1 MYAKGRKRGIG
12 IGVFPVVSYLGLDTP
27 ELRRLH
33 PIETSSSTSLTKDT
47 PSSTPSYPAMS
58 VFLHRPLPF
67 HASLSARALSTT
79 LPRPNSLHIEKNDPE
94 LVADTVPAYPYGPRQ
109 WYKQSDKGLYGT
121 SRIQFGNNVS
131 PKHSTKTRRTW
142 QPNVVR
148 KRLWSHALN
157 RSVQIR
163 VQTRVLRTIDK
174 VGGLDEYLLGEKEGR
189 IKELGVTGWWLR
201 WAIMQTPHIK
211 ARLARERV
219 RLGLPREGIES
230 MMEEPQTTL
239 EGEALVA
246 TKGSSDPATIIT
258 RRSSTFRQAR
268 LIKFRVARGKHFVF
282 TSEGWRRAQPDKRV
296 RIRRAVLLGSPMLRS
311 YVGRK
316 MKKLNVE
323 PAQEIRLASETESKQ
338 AGEPLRLNGT
348 RSVMQA
354 VLRKKKVTLTPE
366 EETAVRRAVATA
378 LKARQK
384 DIVDQKVEIPFKRA
398 EKQKI
403 KRAKK
408 HVKHLKKTKR
418 EAEKRRELKAKNPA
432 TIESS

>member
-1 MYAKGRKRGIG
+1 
-12 IGVFPVVSYLGLDTP
+12 
-27 ELRRLH
+27 
-33 PIETSSSTSLTKDT
+33 
-47 PSSTPSYPAMS
+47 MS

-67 HASLSARALSTT
+67 HPSLSARALSTT

-131 PKHSTKTRRTW
+131 PKFSTKTRRTW

-189 IKELGVTGWWLR
+189 IKELGLTGWWLR

-211 ARLARERV
+211 ARRARERV
-219 RLGLPREGIES
+219 RLGLPREGMER
-230 MMEEPQTTL
+230 MVEEPQTTL
-239 EGEALVA
+239 EGEAQVA
-246 TKGSSDPATIIT
+246 TRGQSDPATIIT

-268 LIKFRVARGKHFVF
+268 LIKFRVGRGKHFVF
-282 TSEGWRRAQPDKRV
+282 TSKGWRRAQPDKRAQ
-296 RIRRAVLLGSPMLRS
+296 RRRALLLGSPELRS
-311 YVGRK
+311 YVDKK

-323 PAQEIRLASETESKQ
+323 PAQEIHLAPKTESKQ
-338 AGEPLRLNGT
+338 AGEPLRLEDT
-348 RSVMQA
+348 RSVMQE
-354 VLRKKKVTLTPE
+354 VLRQKKVTLTPE
-366 EETAVRRAVATA
+366 EEKAVRRAVA
-378 LKARQK
+378 KAVKAEQK
-384 DIVDQKVEIPFKRA
+384 YIVDQKVETPFKLAEQRKIERA
-398 EKQKI
+398 EK
-403 KRAKK
+403 
-408 HVKHLKKTKR
+408 HVEHLKKQKE
-418 EAEKRRELKAKNPA
+418 EAEKRRELKAKSA
-432 TIESS
+432 VMVESS